1 MTKQI
6 LSVLALSFLLSS
18 CGGGE
23 SKATEETV
31 SEEEVVVEELA
42 TDENEP
48 LTVLIE
54 ANDQMK
60 YNLSRIDASMGQE
73 ITLTLKN
80 VGEMPKA
87 SMGHNFILFQKGVD
101 VQAFAMEAMNA
112 KETDYLPSSLMSDV
126 LAHTSLLGPGE
137 EETILFNAPD
147 EAGPYKF
154 ICSFPGHFASM
165 QGILFVQ

>member
-6 LSVLALSFLLSS
+6 LSVMALSFILSS
-18 CGGGE
+18 CGGTE
-23 SKATEETV
+23 PKATEETTQ
-31 SEEEVVVEELA
+31 EEVVVEEVA
-42 TDENEP
+42 TEVNEP
-48 LTVLIE
+48 LTVVIE

-60 YNLSRIDASMGQE
+60 YNIARIDASAGQE

-112 KETDYLPSSLMSDV
+112 KETDYLPASLMSDIV
-126 LAHTSLLGPGE
+126 AHTSLLGPGE

-154 ICSFPGHFASM
+154 ICSFPVHFASM